1 MPIELSD
8 EAQADAD
15 AAIDWYLQ
23 EGAFTAADDFIEEID
38 RILQLL
44 SRFPELGGPGR
55 HETRALILHRLPYS
69 LIYRL
74 HAGMIRVI
82 AIAHHSRRPGYWAG
96 RR

>member
-1 MPIELSD
+1 MRIELSD

-15 AAIDWYLQ
+15 AAIDWYIQ
-23 EGAFTAADDFIEEID
+23 QGALMAADDFIEEID
-38 RILQLL
+38 RTLQLL
-44 SRFPELGGPGR
+44 SRFPELGMPGR
-55 HETRALILHRLPYS
+55 HDARALILHRLPYS

-74 HAGMIRVI
+74 HLRVIRVI